1 MTRGHAGCMVPP
13 VWLSQSRIAG
23 KAGVSMPLRDAPTE
37 ITGTENIRAESIR
50 TDPDPTAKLAVTRL
64 TLTRFRCYEGARLNA
79 DARPVVLTGP
89 NGAGKTNLLE
99 AVSFLSPGRGLRRAK
114 LADVERIGGADEAGQ
129 GSVQGVGW
137 AVAAR
142 VET

>member
-1 MTRGHAGCMVPP
+1 
-13 VWLSQSRIAG
+13 
-23 KAGVSMPLRDAPTE
+23 MPLRDAPTSNAR
-37 ITGTENIRAESIR
+37 TANTRTEDDIR
-50 TDPDPTAKLAVTRL
+50 PDKGPAAKLAVTRL

-79 DARPVVLTGP
+79 DSRPVVLTGP

-114 LADVERIGGADEAGQ
+114 LADVERIGGSDGAVEGRGA
-129 GSVQGVGW
+129 GW

-142 VET
+142 VETPFGPVDIGT